1 MKTENKNWFV
11 LYTRSRC
18 EKKVA
23 GILSKRNYENYC
35 PLNRTYK
42 QWADRKK
49 WVHEPL
55 FPSYVFIKASE
66 VEINEIKRIASEIVN
81 VVYWLGKPAK
91 IKNEEIEEIKN
102 YLNEYSNVRVDRSCV
117 NINDTVRII
126 RGPLMNTEGKV
137 THINNSVVKL
147 LLPNLGFMLSADVS
161 ISNIKIINVGMKN
174 DTIDKE
180 GIFEKDN
187 KELGEVFTVN

>member
-55 FPSYVFIKASE
+55 FPSYVFIKTSE
-66 VEINEIKRIASEIVN
+66 NEINEIKRIASEIVN
-81 VVYWLGKPAK
+81 VVYWIGQPAR

-102 YLNEYSNVRVDRSCV
+102 YLNEYSNVRIERNCV
-117 NINDTVRII
+117 NINDTVKII

-137 THINNSVVKL
+137 THINNNIVKL
-147 LLPNLGFMLSADVS
+147 LLPNLGFILSADVS
-161 ISNIKIINVGMKN
+161 ISNIKIINVGKKDDLVKKN
-174 DTIDKE
+174 TAIDKNNVSLDR
-180 GIFEKDN
+180 IHTTN
-187 KELGEVFTVN
+187 

>member
-1 MKTENKNWFV
+1 MNTENKNWYV

-55 FPSYVFIKASE
+55 FPSYVFIRTTE
-66 VEINEIKRIASEIVN
+66 IEINEIKRIASEIVN
-81 VVYWLGKPAK
+81 VVYWLRQPAK

-102 YLNEYSNVRVDRSCV
+102 YLNEYTNIKVDRNYV
-117 NINDTVRII
+117 NLNDTVKII
-126 RGPLMNTEGKV
+126 RGPLMNTEGRV
-137 THINNSVVKL
+137 THINNNVVKL
-147 LLPNLGFMLSADVS
+147 LLPNLGFMLTAEVS
-161 ISNIKIINVGMKN
+161 MANIKIINIGMKN
-174 DTIDKE
+174 IQDERKEEFTHVNKKLDK
-180 GIFEKDN
+180 ILSAN
-187 KELGEVFTVN
+187 